1 MGKQHEIFMK
11 KALQLALQAYEE
23 NEIPIGAV
31 VVFENQIIAKGY
43 NQTERL
49 KDATAHAEMIAIT
62 AASEYLNSKYL
73 KDCTLYVT
81 VEPCV
86 MCGGALMWSQIPNI
100 VYGTPDIQKGCIST
114 NKNQLLD
121 KITIIGG
128 VLGEECKSLLL
139 DFFKEKRE

>member
-1 MGKQHEIFMK
+1 MEKQHEIFMK
-11 KALQLALQAYEE
+11 KALQLARQAYDE

-43 NQTERL
+43 NQTEKL

-73 KDCTLYVT
+73 KNCTLYVT
-81 VEPCV
+81 VEPCI

-121 KITIIGG
+121 KTNVIGG
-128 VLGEECKSLLL
+128 MLEEECKNLLL
-139 DFFKEKRE
+139 DFFKEKRG

>member
-1 MGKQHEIFMK
+1 MEKQHEIFMK
-11 KALQLALQAYEE
+11 KALQLARQAYDE

-43 NQTERL
+43 NQTEKL

-73 KDCTLYVT
+73 ESCTLYVT
-81 VEPCV
+81 VEPCI

-121 KITIIGG
+121 KTTVVSG
-128 VLGEECKSLLL
+128 VLEKECKSLLL
-139 DFFKEKRE
+139 DFFKEKRG

>member
-1 MGKQHEIFMK
+1 MEKQHEIFMK
-11 KALQLALQAYEE
+11 KALQLAQQAYEE

-43 NQTERL
+43 NQTEKL

-73 KDCTLYVT
+73 KNCTLYVT
-81 VEPCV
+81 VEPCI

-121 KITIIGG
+121 KTTVVSG
-128 VLGEECKSLLL
+128 VLEKECKSLLL
-139 DFFKEKRE
+139 DFFKEKRG

>member
-1 MGKQHEIFMK
+1 MK
-11 KALQLALQAYEE
+11 KALQLAQQAYEE

-43 NQTERL
+43 NQTEKL

-73 KDCTLYVT
+73 KNCTLYVT
-81 VEPCV
+81 VEPCI

-121 KITIIGG
+121 KTTVVSG
-128 VLGEECKSLLL
+128 VLEKECKSLLL
-139 DFFKEKRE
+139 DFFKEKRG

>member
-1 MGKQHEIFMK
+1 MEKQHEIFMK
-11 KALQLALQAYEE
+11 KALQLAQQAYEE

-43 NQTERL
+43 NQTEKL

-73 KDCTLYVT
+73 KNCTLYVT
-81 VEPCV
+81 VEPCI
-86 MCGGALMWSQIPNI
+86 MCGGALMWSQIPHI

-121 KITIIGG
+121 KTTIISG
-128 VLGEECKSLLL
+128 VLEEECKSLLL